1 MVKQKIVEVLDEN
14 VKATGMFIRLAW
26 QCSSTFRSTD
36 YLGGCN
42 GARIRFSPQKDWP
55 VNVNLENALNFLQPI
70 KTQFE
75 TNLSWA
81 DLIILAGN
89 TALEKV
95 GGKPLTFCGGRTD
108 AADGMGSEF
117 LFPKITGNF
126 SETLVQLNDFT
137 SIMGLTKVEFAALY
151 AVGYAVGDSTD
162 CDGLYCR
169 RNSFQGSTSVSLS
182 LTNIF
187 FHDLLSETWEEYTIP
202 STGKQV
208 YKAAGKD
215 ALMLGTDLQFRSDP
229 ELLAISQDCQ
239 AENDLFLSVAA
250 SAWTK
255 LTNADRFDGPTGNVC
270 YL

>member
-81 DLIILAGN
+81 DLIILANN

-95 GGKPLTFCGGRTD
+95 GGKPCWRL
-108 AADGMGSEF
+108 
-117 LFPKITGNF
+117 
-126 SETLVQLNDFT
+126 
-137 SIMGLTKVEFAALY
+137 
-151 AVGYAVGDSTD
+151 
-162 CDGLYCR
+162 
-169 RNSFQGSTSVSLS
+169 
-182 LTNIF
+182 
-187 FHDLLSETWEEYTIP
+187 
-202 STGKQV
+202 
-208 YKAAGKD
+208 
-215 ALMLGTDLQFRSDP
+215 
-229 ELLAISQDCQ
+229 
-239 AENDLFLSVAA
+239 
-250 SAWTK
+250 
-255 LTNADRFDGPTGNVC
+255 
-270 YL
+270 